1 MKRDIPRRAA
11 TAAAV
16 AALAAFTPATSAA
29 SQGVAVDIGRIA
41 IDQKLTPG
49 GGYRLPVIG
58 VRNPGTERTT
68 YRMGASAIQ
77 GAEAPPEG
85 WFDFSPRTF
94 TLKPGETKP
103 VRVRL
108 TLPANAEPNEYT
120 ALVGAQIA
128 GGRGV
133 RVGAAA
139 AARTTFT
146 VEPAN
151 FLQARWLE
159 LKRFFGDN
167 RPWTWLAPAL
177 LAFAAASS
185 FVRKRFRFSV
195 ARRA

>member
-1 MKRDIPRRAA
+1 MNRHFPRRAA
-11 TAAAV
+11 TAVAV
-16 AALAAFTPATSAA
+16 AALAALAPATSAA
-29 SQGVAVDIGRIA
+29 SQGVAVDVGGIA

-68 YRMGASAIQ
+68 YRMGASAIE
-77 GAEAPPEG
+77 GAAAPPEQ

-103 VRVRL
+103 VQVRL
-108 TLPANAEPNEYT
+108 TLPANAEPNDYT

-128 GGRGV
+128 SGRGV

-146 VEPAN
+146 VEPSN
-151 FLQARWLE
+151 LLQARWLQ

-167 RPWTWLAPAL
+167 RPWTWLAPSL
-177 LAFAAASS
+177 LAFVLTTA
-185 FVRKRFRFSV
+185 FVRKRFSFTV
-195 ARRA
+195 VRRA